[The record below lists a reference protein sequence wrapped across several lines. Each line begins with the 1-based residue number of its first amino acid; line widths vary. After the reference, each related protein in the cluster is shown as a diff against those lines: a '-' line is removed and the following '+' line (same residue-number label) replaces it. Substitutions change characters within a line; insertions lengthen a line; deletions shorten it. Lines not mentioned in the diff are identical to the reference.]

1 MSNNLSSNITDKV
14 ARIFLKSFE
23 NKRVLTKTID
33 TQLFSGDFT
42 PQFGDTIRIKRPV
55 DYRAIRTT
63 DGDLSA
69 QSVSPIIVGNAQAE
83 VQNYITVWTDWTNRE
98 EALELDQLTQILE
111 PAATRAVTE
120 LETSLFSYMRVNGNL
135 GRGTPG
141 TAVTAWEH
149 VATCGAMMESIG
161 VPRDSP
167 WYYVM
172 NPFTQV
178 KLSSAQTA
186 LLQNNLVDEAWKRA
200 VISENF
206 GGMKVMASNTIGGF
220 TNGTCADRAGT
231 LASTPTATYVTYKD
245 TMTQTLAVAGF
256 TAGGTIAAG
265 EIVEITGRYYLNQAT
280 RQPLVDQTGAQVKF
294 RGVVTEGVTLNSSG
308 AGSITIAGAG
318 IYEATGAY
326 NTVPA
331 ALESGDVIT
340 ILGTSAATVSPN
352 LFYHKQAFSMAT
364 VRLPKLA
371 GWDNTVATTKDGVSI
386 RVVRYSDGTANTQ
399 KIRFDLLPAFGVMNP
414 FFAGI
419 SYGYA

>member
-1 MSNNLSSNITDKV
+1 
-14 ARIFLKSFE
+14 
-23 NKRVLTKTID
+23 
-33 TQLFSGDFT
+33 
-42 PQFGDTIRIKRPV
+42 
-55 DYRAIRTT
+55 
-63 DGDLSA
+63 
-69 QSVSPIIVGNAQAE
+69 
-83 VQNYITVWTDWTNRE
+83 
-98 EALELDQLTQILE
+98 
-111 PAATRAVTE
+111 
-120 LETSLFSYMRVNGNL
+120 
-135 GRGTPG
+135 
-141 TAVTAWEH
+141 
-149 VATCGAMMESIG
+149 MESIG